1 MNDGDDVPS
10 ALELTRR
17 DLLKLAGGAAAVLPL
32 AGVAVAAAAPAVA
45 SAAPATTAAAP
56 SFFTAAEFRLLD
68 ELTELIIPTDEHS
81 PGARAAE
88 VAAYIDRK
96 LAEYDL
102 QIPDLKKS
110 RDSWKAGLGAIDA
123 LSKEMNGAAFLEV
136 PEEKRIAVLERLA
149 QKEKTAETPAEKFF
163 VELKGWTARGY
174 YTSKTGIH
182 QEMEYKGNVLQ
193 NDYAGIDAGS
203 V

>member
-1 MNDGDDVPS
+1 MSNRDDVPS

-17 DLLKLAGGAAAVLPL
+17 ELLKLAGGAAALAPL
-32 AGVAVAAAAPAVA
+32 AGIAGAAPAGAAPAAAATVAAAPR
-45 SAAPATTAAAP
+45 
-56 SFFTAAEFRLLD
+56 FFTAAEFRLLD

-96 LAEYDL
+96 LAEYDPS
-102 QIPDLKKS
+102 IAELKEA

-123 LSKEMNGAAFLEV
+123 LSKEMNGAAIMDV
-136 PEEKRIAVLERLA
+136 PEEKRVAVLERLA
-149 QKEKTAETPAEKFF
+149 KKEKSAETPAEKFF
-163 VELKGWTARGY
+163 GELKGWTGRGY
-174 YTSKTGIH
+174 YTSKIGIH

-193 NDYAGIDAGS
+193 NEFAGIDAES

>member
-1 MNDGDDVPS
+1 MSERDHVPS

-17 DLLKLAGGAAAVLPL
+17 ELLMLAGGAAALAPL
-32 AGVAVAAAAPAVA
+32 AGIAVATPASVATATAPA
-45 SAAPATTAAAP
+45 
-56 SFFTAAEFRLLD
+56 FFTASELRLLD

-81 PGARAAE
+81 PGARAAG

-96 LAEYDL
+96 LAEFDPK
-102 QIPDLKKS
+102 IPELREV
-110 RDSWKAGLGAIDA
+110 RDSWKAGLGALDA
-123 LSKEMNGAAFLEV
+123 LSKEMNGAAFLDV
-136 PEEKRIAVLERLA
+136 SEEKRIAVLERLA
-149 QKEKTAETPAEKFF
+149 KKEKSAETPAEKFF
-163 VELKGWTARGY
+163 GELKGWTARGY
-174 YTSKTGIH
+174 YTSKIGIH

>member
-1 MNDGDDVPS
+1 MSEQDDVPS

-17 DLLKLAGGAAAVLPL
+17 EILKLASGAVALAPL
-32 AGVAVAAAAPAVA
+32 AGIAVPAPASAAAPATA
-45 SAAPATTAAAP
+45 AAAP
-56 SFFTAAEFRLLD
+56 SFFTAPEFRLLD

-96 LAEYDL
+96 LAEYDPA
-102 QIPDLKKS
+102 IAELKQV
-110 RDSWKAGLGAIDA
+110 RDKWKAGLAAVDA
-123 LSKEMNGAAFLEV
+123 VSKEMNGAAILDV

-149 QKEKTAETPAEKFF
+149 KKEKSAETAAEKFF
-163 VELKGWTARGY
+163 GELKGWTARGY
-174 YTSKTGIH
+174 YTSKIGIH